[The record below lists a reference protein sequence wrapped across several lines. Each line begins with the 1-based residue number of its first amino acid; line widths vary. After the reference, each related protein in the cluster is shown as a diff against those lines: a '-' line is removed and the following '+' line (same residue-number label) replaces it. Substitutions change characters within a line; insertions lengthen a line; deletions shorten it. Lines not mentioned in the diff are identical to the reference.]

1 MACSSAAGQMPN
13 TSTVALTHRRSLPG
27 RFYLFVVELV
37 MGLSFCESVSVCLS
51 LPQTEGLLFASAVG
65 IDTINKLN

>member
-37 MGLSFCESVSVCLS
+37 MGLSFCETVSVCVS
-51 LPQTEGLLFASAVG
+51 PCHRQKGFCLPLQWELIL
-65 IDTINKLN
+65 